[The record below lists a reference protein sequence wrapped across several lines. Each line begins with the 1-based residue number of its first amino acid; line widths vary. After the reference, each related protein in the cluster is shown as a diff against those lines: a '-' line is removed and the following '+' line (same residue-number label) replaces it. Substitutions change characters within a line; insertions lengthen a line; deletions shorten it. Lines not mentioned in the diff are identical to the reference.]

1 MAETSFITVFL
12 PVMVALRLQVLC
24 VYNPS
29 PNSGSGCSVCF
40 ISCCTISSV
49 AQCLCWESEGQG
61 RGRAL
66 VWWGNAAR
74 LHDSAFYLAK
84 AITKTQ
90 LSPFCAQSLSCS
102 LTRSAVWNMLIPQA
116 GLFGASNSHKNIICC
131 CPLSL
136 AQLGALG
143 CSCFPWCL
151 ALFLSLLPVTC
162 AKGPLPSN
170 ALLHRSLGRAC
181 VQVRCYF
188 WGDISVQLLIVSRG
202 VPSCC
207 LALTSLIPSILI
219 SNYTT
224 DFNKTMNIKNY
235 NNAIFPNNI
244 TPKHNFWRCNIFQY
258 FKTPPNINLII
269 RMYFC

>member
-1 MAETSFITVFL
+1 MAETSFMTVFL

-143 CSCFPWCL
+143 CSCFPQCL
-151 ALFLSLLPVTC
+151 ALWAAAAFPGAWLCFFLS
-162 AKGPLPSN
+162 
-170 ALLHRSLGRAC
+170 SLSHVRK
-181 VQVRCYF
+181 VRC
-188 WGDISVQLLIVSRG
+188 LLMLCCTD
-202 VPSCC
+202 PSDVLVCR
-207 LALTSLIPSILI
+207 LG
-219 SNYTT
+219 
-224 DFNKTMNIKNY
+224 
-235 NNAIFPNNI
+235 AIFGGI
-244 TPKHNFWRCNIFQY
+244 
-258 FKTPPNINLII
+258 
-269 RMYFC
+269 